1 YKCHGCFGEPLYCT
15 SCCRTQHQR
24 HPFHRVSQ
32 WTGSFF
38 EESCL
43 VKSGIVIWLG
53 HNGNPCP

>member
-15 SCCRTQHQR
+15 SYCGTQHQR
-24 HPFHRVSQ
+24 LPFHWVSQ

-43 VKSGIVIWLG
+43 VKTGIVIWLG
-53 HNGNPCP
+53 HNGKPCP